1 MSVAPPARRR
11 SLPGRIAGRW
21 KPLLSWLAFLG
32 LTLWF
37 ILTAPANRAEADDA
51 YLYAHWVEDLSF
63 RDTFDV
69 PLSPLHVLY
78 VPVMQILFRTLRALG
93 IVDRPF
99 AMMAIVSALAAAG
112 ALLVF
117 ARLLRRRMG
126 LSGRAALTGSA
137 ILAVTYGFWRY
148 AAEVELYSISILLA
162 VATLYVAMDPDI
174 GRRRAAAA
182 GTLAAAASLFHTMNL
197 LVAVVAVPVY
207 LLRARRPRVLWSYA
221 AGLVPVIAVVVV
233 GAFFL
238 ADPGV
243 GILTFYSNGGDQ
255 TGFGLLPNDF
265 PHAVVGFG
273 QLLVSGNFLFS
284 YGPVTDRLAD
294 WFPHRNF
301 GDEVFAGDHTASI
314 VSWVAPFTLG
324 LAVVVL
330 LIAGVVAAA
339 RWSRDI
345 GRPQVLGLASWLA
358 SHTIVLLVMRESLDQ
373 PEVWML
379 ALPPTVAL
387 LVYGLE
393 KPDREA
399 RHWKEYLPIV
409 LAGALLAHNL
419 VGGLAPMYG
428 TGGDRMHQKSAWLL
442 ENAGSEDVILTA
454 DGANYFRYLRY
465 QSDAE
470 VIALQRVGGRHD
482 LSLAEVRAAVE
493 STTGTVYLSGDV
505 FDPPV
510 DYLERRPDEFAA
522 LLEFAASL
530 EPVSRMVIDDE
541 FGGVFVL
548 DR

>member
-1 MSVAPPARRR
+1 
-11 SLPGRIAGRW
+11 
-21 KPLLSWLAFLG
+21 
-32 LTLWF
+32 
-37 ILTAPANRAEADDA
+37 
-51 YLYAHWVEDLSF
+51 
-63 RDTFDV
+63 
-69 PLSPLHVLY
+69 
-78 VPVMQILFRTLRALG
+78 
-93 IVDRPF
+93 
-99 AMMAIVSALAAAG
+99 
-112 ALLVF
+112 
-117 ARLLRRRMG
+117 
-126 LSGRAALTGSA
+126 
-137 ILAVTYGFWRY
+137 
-148 AAEVELYSISILLA
+148 
-162 VATLYVAMDPDI
+162 
-174 GRRRAAAA
+174 
-182 GTLAAAASLFHTMNL
+182 
-197 LVAVVAVPVY
+197 
-207 LLRARRPRVLWSYA
+207 
-221 AGLVPVIAVVVV
+221 
-233 GAFFL
+233 
-238 ADPGV
+238 V

-255 TGFGLLPNDF
+255 TGFELLPNDF

-284 YGPVTDRLAD
+284 YGPVQDRLAD

-330 LIAGVVAAA
+330 LVAVCVAAA
-339 RWSRDI
+339 RWLRRI
-345 GRPQVLGLASWLA
+345 GRPPVAALVSWLA
-358 SHTIVLLVMRESLDQ
+358 GHTFILLVIPESLDQ

-419 VGGLAPMYG
+419 VGGLVPMYG
-428 TGGDRMHQKSAWLL
+428 AAGDRMDQKSAWLL
-442 ENAGSEDVILTA
+442 ENAGTEDVILTA

-465 QSDAE
+465 EAESD
-470 VIALQRVGGRHD
+470 VIALQRIGDRQD
-482 LSLAEVRAAVE
+482 LEIDEVRAAIE
-493 STTGTVYLSGDV
+493 STTGTVYISGDV
-505 FDPPV
+505 FEPPL
-510 DYLERRPDEFAA
+510 DYREREPDHYAA